1 MKKSIFKSS
10 AFYYH
15 LFTTIALLELT
26 ASILGVIF
34 GFSDA
39 TRDTSISNIFLS
51 SLVIVLMSVPRFL
64 KSKFK
69 LVITNSVEILVLVFL
84 FASITLGFV
93 HNFYEDIYGYDK
105 IVHAVSGFVIALSA
119 FEAIHIYNQNSKKY
133 VKLPAIFVSIFAF
146 TFSITLLVVW
156 EFYEFL
162 IDTLT
167 FNLTLSASNMQRYMW
182 ENTYLLFPQDYGL
195 LDTMLDLI
203 VGAIGSLIICILGYH
218 FLKKQESNNTEKL
231 A

>member
-93 HNFYEDIYGYDK
+93 HNFYEDINGYDK

-218 FLKKQESNNTEKL
+218 FLKKQERINTEKL
-231 A
+231 T